1 LLVRVVDAHGTHEEG
16 RTGMSSSGKKK
27 TTMAKLTRESKLR
40 ERRMD
45 KQAKKN
51 ARKLASLLPEP
62 VAEEAGDAAAD
73 APSAAIGETG
83 LVGAEQSVV
92 ETVVPALTDA

>member
-1 LLVRVVDAHGTHEEG
+1 
-16 RTGMSSSGKKK
+16 MSSSGKKK

-45 KQAKKN
+45 KQAKKE

-62 VAEEAGDAAAD
+62 AADEAGDAAAG
-73 APSAAIGETG
+73 APGAAIGETDP
-83 LVGAEQSVV
+83 VGDEPPTL